1 MGKEYWGKGYATEAI
16 TALID
21 YAFEHLKMETIVAEV
36 DAANIN
42 SIKVLKKL
50 NFIYQE
56 KHNTEDTLQLYT
68 LTKS

>member
-42 SIKVLKKL
+42 SIKVLKIEL
-50 NFIYQE
+50 HLPREAQY
-56 KHNTEDTLQLYT
+56 
-68 LTKS
+68 

>member
-1 MGKEYWGKGYATEAI
+1 
-16 TALID
+16 
-21 YAFEHLKMETIVAEV
+21 METIVAEV